1 MSLLE
6 VSRAPAPWAKSLAHP
21 LPFRHGGNP
30 LPLFKDRDM
39 RIGVAVLSLMS
50 VTSSLF
56 GQRSALR
63 EVHDRG
69 SWGFN
74 FIAARPVGQFRRAAD
89 LAGGVGLYA
98 VSGSGFLGLR
108 VAGGWMAY
116 DVSNFDNDWSTISQ
130 IATLAFGPQIKIGG
144 DGPARVYG
152 FATAGGSLFWSNVS
166 PPSGCGCEHGTFL
179 DGDATWTGSVG
190 GGVQVMFSRK
200 VGLDIGFRGTRHDVV
215 EYVPSGGLSR
225 NPDGSFSGQRVR
237 TPVVFVESVV
247 GHPISDFSQV

>member
-1 MSLLE
+1 
-6 VSRAPAPWAKSLAHP
+6 
-21 LPFRHGGNP
+21 
-30 LPLFKDRDM
+30 M
-39 RIGVAVLSLMS
+39 RTGMAVLSLMT
-50 VTSSLF
+50 VTTSLF
-56 GQRSALR
+56 GQRAALR

-74 FIAARPVGQFRRAAD
+74 VIAARPVGQFRRAAD

-108 VAGGWMAY
+108 VEGGWMAY
-116 DVSNFDNDWSTISQ
+116 DVSNFDNDWSAISQ

-152 FATAGGSLFWSNVS
+152 FATGGGSLFWSNVS
-166 PPSGCGCEHGTFL
+166 APRGCGCDAGAFL

-190 GGVQVMFSRK
+190 AGVQIMFSRK
-200 VGLDIGFRGTRHDVV
+200 VGLDMGFRGTRHDVV

-225 NPDGSFSGQRVR
+225 NPDGSFTGQRVR
-237 TPVVFVESVV
+237 TPVTLRAAQIGVTI
-247 GHPISDFSQV
+247 GIR